1 MRTRRSALIATLVC
15 FHIALPV
22 AAVENMPSS
31 SNEVVNYLDLNIR
44 DYKAKALPFSKVLST
59 GQGGIEKVLFDQAYR
74 GRLCFISCHFY
85 DGYTSKWSSYYLEL
99 QPYESTCFALAG
111 GCNTITFPKP
121 DSRIKISVGSQEFD
135 VVMTDESRYRY
146 YLPLA
151 LRQAMVASDGIPV
164 TIKTTWDKYRN
175 YRVGDESRKLLV
187 AVLNRNDEIE
197 PPRMVDSAIQSV
209 EERLNELMKLR
220 EKGLIDEQEY
230 NRLRQKA
237 LGL

>member
-1 MRTRRSALIATLVC
+1 MKTRKSALIATLAC

-22 AAVENMPSS
+22 IAVENRPSS

-44 DYKAKALPFSKVLST
+44 DYKAKALPFSKVLSG

-121 DSRIKISVGSQEFD
+121 DSRIKISVGSQEFY

-151 LRQAMVASDGIPV
+151 LRQA
-164 TIKTTWDKYRN
+164 TWDKYRN
-175 YRVGDESRKLLV
+175 YRVGDDSRKLLV

-220 EKGLIDEQEY
+220 EKGLIDE
-230 NRLRQKA
+230 
-237 LGL
+237 